1 MKRAISLFLIFVW
14 ILCLAGCA
22 AEKVEIQDSVRF
34 YYPRSKATYGSADSV
49 ITWEEREAAG
59 HMEDYEYLV
68 ALYLKGPETES
79 LSRTFPMN
87 VTIKDLHIIGDT
99 AQVILNDH
107 ASRLTGLD
115 LTIACACLAAT
126 VSELTGVHS
135 VTIQAESALLDG
147 NPAITMDRDQILL
160 LDESAAAAAN

>member
-1 MKRAISLFLIFVW
+1 MKRAICLLLIFVW

-22 AEKVEIQDSVRF
+22 AEKAEIQDSVRF

-59 HMEDYEYLV
+59 HVGDYKYLI

-79 LSRTFPMN
+79 LSRTFSRH
-87 VTIKDLHIIGDT
+87 VTLKDLQIIGDT
-99 AQVILNDH
+99 AKVILNDY
-107 ASRLTGLD
+107 AARLTGLD
-115 LTIACACLAAT
+115 LTIACACLSAT
-126 VSELTGVHS
+126 VTELTGVHR

-160 LDESAAAAAN
+160 LDESAAAKEN